1 MIPRTVAQWTEIL
14 ACLRVEHGSKLTPE
28 IVAARIL
35 GDFLGY
41 EHPVGG
47 TIAVRTRRQ
56 SRKTHDIAELANAI
70 RAVCATMQDAATAGL
85 VNDAANIGV
94 TIGPTTAGKPTWYG
108 HYRVGEGVVA
118 WHSVRNNAGNRIA
131 YATKEAAEAGAKLK
145 LAEAAHSHALDVA
158 IPGRA

>member
-1 MIPRTVAQWTEIL
+1 MIPRTVAQWVEIL

-47 TIAVRTRRQ
+47 TAAVRTRRQ
-56 SRKTHDIAELANAI
+56 SRKTHDVAELANAI
-70 RAVCATMQDAATAGL
+70 RAVCATMQDASTAAL

-94 TIGPTTAGKPTWYG
+94 TPGDGAMGKPSWFG
-108 HYRVGEGVVA
+108 HYRVGEA

-131 YATKEAAEAGAKLK
+131 YITKEAAEAGARLK
-145 LAEAAHSHALDVA
+145 LAEAAHAHALDVA
-158 IPGRA
+158 IPGRAVR